1 MEFAGTKMWISKCLI
16 MSDCHESGHICPYDS
31 DNLYIVY
38 NITHALAKYIHN
50 LNYINLVGPACD
62 NNNTDKKTFS
72 FI

>member
-1 MEFAGTKMWISKCLI
+1 
-16 MSDCHESGHICPYDS
+16 MSGCHESGHTCPYDS

-50 LNYINLVGPACD
+50 LNYASLVGLVCD
-62 NNNTDKKTFS
+62 NITDKETFS